1 MDTPTFL
8 RVLGILEREYP
19 RWNAPVIQLM
29 KQRKRDPFRIL
40 VGTVLSLRTQD
51 PVTHR
56 AAQRLLA
63 VSPTP
68 EKLLALSEEEIQRLI
83 YPVGFYRVKARNLK
97 KIARIL
103 VERYGGRVP
112 DTLEELLALP
122 GVGRKTANLVL
133 SEGFGKPAI
142 CVDTHVHRITNRLG
156 FVKTRTPEQ
165 TEREL
170 RQRVPV
176 EWWPK
181 INFLLVAF
189 GQSICRPIGPR
200 CDACPVAHL
209 CERVGVS
216 PRKASRRKKAAQER
230 GS

>member
-1 MDTPTFL
+1 MDTPIFL
-8 RVLGILEREYP
+8 QVLAILEREYP

-29 KQRKRDPFRIL
+29 KQRSRDPFRIL

-51 PVTHR
+51 SVTHR

-63 VSPTP
+63 VAPTP
-68 EKLLALSEEEIQRLI
+68 EKLLQLSEEEIQRLI

-97 KIARIL
+97 RIARIL
-103 VERYGGRVP
+103 VEKYGGRVP

-142 CVDTHVHRITNRLG
+142 CVDTHVHRIVHRLG

-170 RQRVPV
+170 RRRVPV

-200 CDACPVAHL
+200 CHECPVAHL
-209 CERVGVS
+209 CERVGVQ
-216 PRKASRRKKAAQER
+216 PGRKRRAQAPE
-230 GS
+230 S